1 MSLTRQNVGWIS
13 GLSLGICLGAGAIAL
28 SEARGPVQANVVA
41 AAGAAALPPV
51 SHHGETAQNMSMN
64 FRDVANRVLPAVVS
78 VEATTKARLV
88 SMDGEEGGGAGGLG
102 NDEML
107 KQFFGQDPRLQ
118 EMFRQRGMG
127 GGMGGQRRMP
137 AQRGAGS
144 GFIIDPEGIVMT
156 NSHVVDGADAV
167 TVHLQDGRFL
177 KAESWIADPRSDVA
191 IIRLASTNGPLPSL
205 KMGDSDTALV
215 GDWCLAIG
223 NPFDIGTTVT
233 AGIVSARGR
242 APAINEREDFIQTD
256 AAINPGNSGGP
267 LVNLA
272 GEVIGINTAIST
284 RSGGYDG
291 VGFAI
296 PGNMARWVAEQLIKD
311 GSVRRAYL
319 GVALQPMTPNLRE
332 SFGVGPSE
340 GALIGEV
347 LPDSPGQKA
356 GLAAGDV
363 VLEFDG
369 HKVANQTELQGIV
382 EQLQPGKPY
391 QALVLRDGKRT
402 TMNVT
407 VEKMPS
413 DYTKALSRSVKHDKG
428 EAAPSNKLGL
438 SVMELNDQVR
448 QQIGLPDDVSGVVVK
463 NVRGEGPAIAAG
475 LQQGDVV
482 MKVAGQEVHSID
494 DFQKAIES
502 QSLDQGIRL
511 HVRRGKLAFFA
522 VLKNVE

>member
-1 MSLTRQNVGWIS
+1 MSLTRHNVGWVS

-28 SEARGPVQANVVA
+28 SEAKGPVA
-41 AAGAAALPPV
+41 AATGDVLPPV
-51 SHHGETAQNMSMN
+51 SRAAETPQNMSMN
-64 FRDVANRVLPAVVS
+64 FREVANRVLPAVVS
-78 VEATTKARLV
+78 IEATTKARLV
-88 SMDGEEGGGAGGLG
+88 NMSDDEEGGAQGFGDNEA
-102 NDEML
+102 L

-118 EMFRQRGMG
+118 EMLRQRGMG
-127 GGMGGQRRMP
+127 GMGGGGQRRMP

-191 IIRLASTNGPLPSL
+191 IIRLANTNGPLPSL

-215 GDWCLAIG
+215 GDWCVAVG

-233 AGIVSARGR
+233 AGIISARGR
-242 APAINEREDFIQTD
+242 APSINEREDFIQTD

-296 PGNMARWVAEQLIKD
+296 PGNMARWVAEQLIQD

-332 SFGVGPSE
+332 SFGVAANE

-347 LPDSPGQKA
+347 LPNSPGGKA
-356 GLAAGDV
+356 GLQPGDV
-363 VLEFDG
+363 ILEFDG
-369 HKVANQTELQGIV
+369 HKVGNQTELQGIV
-382 EQLQPGKPY
+382 EQLTPGKPY
-391 QALVLRDGKRT
+391 KALVLRDGKKNA
-402 TMNVT
+402 MDVA

-413 DYTKALSRSVKHDKG
+413 DYTPALSRTVKHNKG
-428 EAAPSNKLGL
+428 EASVPSGKLGL
-438 SVMELNDQVR
+438 SAVEINDQVR
-448 QQIGLPDDVSGVVVK
+448 EQLGLPEDLHGVVVK
-463 NVRGEGPAIAAG
+463 NVRGEGPASAAG
-475 LQQGDVV
+475 LQSGDVIQ
-482 MKVAGQEVHSID
+482 KVGGTAVNSID
-494 DFQKAIES
+494 EFQKAIES

-511 HVRRGKLAFFA
+511 HVRRGKTAFFS
-522 VLKNVE
+522 VLKSVE

>member
-28 SEARGPVQANVVA
+28 SEAKGPNTVTNLASA
-41 AAGAAALPPV
+41 AVDALPPV
-51 SHHGETAQNMSMN
+51 SRQGETAQNMSMN
-64 FRDVANRVLPAVVS
+64 FREVANRVLPAVVS
-78 VEATTKARLV
+78 VEATTKARMV
-88 SMDGEEGGGAGGLG
+88 TMEGGDGEGLEAFG

-107 KQFFGQDPRLQ
+107 QQFFGRDPRLQ
-118 EMFRQRGMG
+118 ELFRQRGM
-127 GGMGGQRRMP
+127 GMGGQRRMP

-156 NSHVVDGADAV
+156 NSHVIDGADAV

-177 KAESWIADPRSDVA
+177 KAESWVADPRSDVA
-191 IIRLASTNGPLPSL
+191 IIRLANTNGPLPSL
-205 KMGDSDTALV
+205 RMGDSDTALV

-233 AGIVSARGR
+233 AGIISARGR
-242 APAINEREDFIQTD
+242 APSINEREDFIQTD

-296 PGNMARWVAEQLIKD
+296 PGNMARWVAEQLMKD

-319 GVALQPMTPNLRE
+319 GVALQPMTPNLRD
-332 SFGVGPSE
+332 SFGVGPNE
-340 GALIGEV
+340 GALVGEV
-347 LPDSPGQKA
+347 LPNSPGGKA
-356 GLAAGDV
+356 GLQAGDV

-369 HKVANQTELQGIV
+369 RKIGSQTELQGIV
-382 EQLQPGKPY
+382 EQLDPGKQY
-391 QALVLRDGKRT
+391 KAVVLRDGKRMT
-402 TMNVT
+402 FDVT
-407 VEKMPS
+407 VEKMPA
-413 DYTKALSRSVKHDKG
+413 DYTRALSKSVKREKT
-428 EAAPSNKLGL
+428 ESAPSNKLGL
-438 SVMELNDQVR
+438 SVLELNDQIR
-448 QQIGLPDDVSGVVVK
+448 EQIGLPEEVSGVVIK
-463 NVRGEGPAIAAG
+463 NVRGEGPAAAAG

-502 QSLDQGIRL
+502 QSLDKGIRL

-522 VLKNVE
+522 VLKAVE

>member
-1 MSLTRQNVGWIS
+1 MSLTRHNVGWIS

-28 SEARGPVQANVVA
+28 SEAKGPLA
-41 AAGAAALPPV
+41 AATGDALPPV
-51 SHHGETAQNMSMN
+51 SHSAETPQNMSMN

-78 VEATTKARLV
+78 IEATTKARTV
-88 SMDGEEGGGAGGLG
+88 AMDGDEGGGIEAFGDNEG
-102 NDEML
+102 L

-127 GGMGGQRRMP
+127 GGAGGQRRMP

-144 GFIIDPEGIVMT
+144 GFIIDPAGIVMT

-191 IIRLASTNGPLPSL
+191 IIRLANTNGPLPSL
-205 KMGDSDTALV
+205 KMGDSDTAVV
-215 GDWCLAIG
+215 GDWCLAVG
-223 NPFDIGTTVT
+223 NPFDIGTTLT
-233 AGIVSARGR
+233 AGIISARGR
-242 APAINEREDFIQTD
+242 APSINEREDFIQTD

-296 PGNMARWVAEQLIKD
+296 PGNMARWVAEQLMQD
-311 GSVRRAYL
+311 GTVRRAYL

-347 LPDSPGQKA
+347 LPDSPGKKA
-356 GLAAGDV
+356 GLTAGDV

-382 EQLQPGKPY
+382 EQLEPGKPY
-391 QALVLRDGKRT
+391 KALVLRDGKRT
-402 TMNVT
+402 AMDVT

-413 DYTKALSRSVKHDKG
+413 DYTPAMSRTVKHDKG
-428 EAAPSNKLGL
+428 EASVPSGKLGL
-438 SVMELNDQVR
+438 SAVEMSDQIR
-448 QQIGLPDDVSGVVVK
+448 EQLGLPEDLHGVVIK
-463 NVRGEGPAIAAG
+463 NVRSEGPASGAG

-482 MKVAGQEVHSID
+482 MKVGGVAVNSID
-494 DFQKAIES
+494 EFQKAIES